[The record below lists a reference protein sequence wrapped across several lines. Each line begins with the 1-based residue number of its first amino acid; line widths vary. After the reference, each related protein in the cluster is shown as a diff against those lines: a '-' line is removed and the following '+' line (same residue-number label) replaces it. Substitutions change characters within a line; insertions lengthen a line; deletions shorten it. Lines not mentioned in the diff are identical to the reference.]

1 MKILNLIFLSGAL
14 ILNNP
19 ISSNSPTELFMRLS
33 DAFSMAGVFSVC
45 IGLLSYSK
53 ARGVFDMIGY
63 GINKIL
69 VNVRGEKGED
79 FYSYTC
85 MREKSDR
92 EYFSVKGGIKMIMIG
107 FAFLLLW
114 IIFGGI

>member
-1 MKILNLIFLSGAL
+1 MKILNLILLTVAV

-69 VNVRGEKGED
+69 VNVRGEKAED

-85 MREKSDR
+85 MREKSDS
-92 EYFSVKGGIKMIMIG
+92 ECFPVKGGIKMILVG

-114 IIFGGI
+114 MLFGGI